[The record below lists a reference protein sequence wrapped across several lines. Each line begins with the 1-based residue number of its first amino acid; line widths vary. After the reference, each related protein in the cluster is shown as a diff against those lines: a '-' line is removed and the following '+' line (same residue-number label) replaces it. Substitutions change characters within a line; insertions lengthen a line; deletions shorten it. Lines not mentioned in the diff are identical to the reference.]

1 MLKNRWERRSTMFP
15 GAVAIAG
22 AMLELVTARAGT
34 SGSTDPD

>member
-1 MLKNRWERRSTMFP
+1 MFP